1 MATFHSEGAR
11 VIPFRAE
18 SDMAEAF
25 VVVVLGTSE
34 GEVDLPAAVTDD
46 PLGVIQD
53 EADEGDAVAVM
64 VAGVTKVV
72 AYDEF
77 DKGDLLA
84 IAAVNGRVDTVTGL
98 DSSYDFS
105 GGPATLQKP
114 IGVALEAA
122 GDGGEIISM
131 LIRPFYFPWS

>member
-18 SDMAEAF
+18 SDMDEAF

-72 AYDEF
+72 AYDAFE
-77 DKGDLLA
+77 KGDLLA
-84 IAAVNGRVDTVTGL
+84 IAAVNGRVDTVAGL
-98 DSSYDFS
+98 DASFDFS
-105 GGPATLQKP
+105 GGPATIQKP

-122 GDGGEIISM
+122 SAGGEIISM